1 MANEIM
7 VTIALRHNTTEG
19 WEKNKN
25 IILNKGELGIEFI
38 ADDKSPKIKIGNGR
52 YSWDKLPYFDINLPE
67 KYTWGELRGTT
78 LENEA
83 TYTENLNLKKPGYGE
98 VASIKVLNDNYDL
111 IDLSYKD
118 LYKLIDQLT
127 SRMDSVVREDIL
139 VLNGGTSSTVI

>member
-1 MANEIM
+1 MAKEIM
-7 VTIALRHNTTEG
+7 VTIVLRHNTTAG

-38 ADDKSPKIKIGNGR
+38 ANDKSPKIKIGNGR

-67 KYTWGELRGTT
+67 KYTWGELRGTP
-78 LENEA
+78 LENET

-98 VASIKVLNDNYDL
+98 VASVKVLNDNYDL